1 MAAKKGILIL
11 YDFYDNSENT
21 LKYGFQLATH
31 LDLSVTVLHCYP
43 DKEYNRRF
51 EFESLSYGNGV
62 IALLKDIVNKISA
75 LPIVQKL
82 NYAAVEGSVVDNVTR
97 LSTQYDL
104 VIIKGTTYNSSIN
117 RYLSSKSSYISA
129 HSACPVLLIPPPCQ
143 YHGWNNVW
151 YIQRRIDNIEYSKD
165 QLEQLKIDEKKLVVK
180 TFHQEKFTSPL
191 WKLLSAGSTPSTY
204 MEFQNQLIQKVNDEK
219 IDLIIMFSYSIEG
232 MKKYVKDNIKQ
243 DIFRAGIPMLIFQAK

>member
-1 MAAKKGILIL
+1 MSRA
-11 YDFYDNSENT
+11 S
-21 LKYGFQLATH
+21 
-31 LDLSVTVLHCYP
+31 
-43 DKEYNRRF
+43 
-51 EFESLSYGNGV
+51 
-62 IALLKDIVNKISA
+62 
-75 LPIVQKL
+75 
-82 NYAAVEGSVVDNVTR
+82 
-97 LSTQYDL
+97 
-104 VIIKGTTYNSSIN
+104 
-117 RYLSSKSSYISA
+117 
-129 HSACPVLLIPPPCQ
+129 IPPPCQ

-204 MEFQNQLIQKVNDEK
+204 MEFQNQLIQKVNDAK

>member
-104 VIIKGTTYNSSIN
+104 VITKELPTI
-117 RYLSSKSSYISA
+117 L
-129 HSACPVLLIPPPCQ
+129 Q
-143 YHGWNNVW
+143 
-151 YIQRRIDNIEYSKD
+151 
-165 QLEQLKIDEKKLVVK
+165 
-180 TFHQEKFTSPL
+180 
-191 WKLLSAGSTPSTY
+191 
-204 MEFQNQLIQKVNDEK
+204 
-219 IDLIIMFSYSIEG
+219 
-232 MKKYVKDNIKQ
+232 
-243 DIFRAGIPMLIFQAK
+243 